1 MKALLTSSFRYIGN
15 FFLPSLDFNRK
26 DLTCLFVRY
35 ALQDEGHINMCKQVL
50 KNCLPIKKMID
61 FAAQAEGGR
70 GEILQISGGEP
81 TLHKNIIEIIEYAR
95 KNFQYVMLNTN
106 GIKIAEDEEFVKE
119 LSKFK

>member
-1 MKALLTSSFRYIGN
+1 MKALLTSSFRYMGN

-61 FAAQAEGGR
+61 F
-70 GEILQISGGEP
+70 
-81 TLHKNIIEIIEYAR
+81 
-95 KNFQYVMLNTN
+95 
-106 GIKIAEDEEFVKE
+106 VKE
-119 LSKFK
+119 SNKSWVNSILNFTFSQSKEENLN